1 MRARAGDRIGP
12 PGGTLGRAC
21 GSVPEV
27 FGFTTS
33 PRWSQ
38 HGAFRPLRGGAA
50 GSRTPAAESP
60 AAPPA
65 LGITFL
71 GVRRGRRPVIPPPW
85 ACGAFFGAPGVS
97 RVHFLGPRGSLGGS
111 WGSPV
116 ALLEGSWGVR
126 GPFWSRLFG
135 YEILRPFF
143 DPKREV
149 SGRILEALG
158 CPKGSILGA
167 KMAPKSIPNRS

>member
-1 MRARAGDRIGP
+1 MFFQCI
-12 PGGTLGRAC
+12 
-21 GSVPEV
+21 S
-27 FGFTTS
+27 S
-33 PRWSQ
+33 
-38 HGAFRPLRGGAA
+38 
-50 GSRTPAAESP
+50 TPAAESP

-135 YEILRPFF
+135 YEILRLLF

-149 SGRILEALG
+149 SRRILEALG
-158 CPKGSILGA
+158 CPKGGILGA
-167 KMAPKSIPNRS
+167 KMAPKSIPNRSRNLRGNNLPLGSDLGRFWMVLERSPEGIFIDFLLVFL

>member
-1 MRARAGDRIGP
+1 MYTRMYMCIHI
-12 PGGTLGRAC
+12 C
-21 GSVPEV
+21 ICMSCMYVYMYV
-27 FGFTTS
+27 CIYIYIYI
-33 PRWSQ
+33 
-38 HGAFRPLRGGAA
+38 
-50 GSRTPAAESP
+50 SRTPAAESP

-149 SGRILEALG
+149 SRRTLEALG
-158 CPKGSILGA
+158 CPKGGILGA
-167 KMAPKSIPNRS
+167 KMAPKSIPIRS